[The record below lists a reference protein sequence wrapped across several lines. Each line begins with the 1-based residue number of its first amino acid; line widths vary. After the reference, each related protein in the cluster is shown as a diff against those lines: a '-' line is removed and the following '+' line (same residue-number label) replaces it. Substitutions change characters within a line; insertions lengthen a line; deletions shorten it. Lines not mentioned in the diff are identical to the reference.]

1 MKKLIVAALLL
12 LPLTLSA
19 CGAPAAESSTPTEP
33 TATQVATAPSAVH
46 VDYSKLTPYEVPEE
60 KYTYHEGYVKGELL
74 QARDDYGALLPYC
87 GTEDDYG
94 SLKYSED
101 MKEWVGGGTFYLYG
115 LVTDK
120 GEIVTDPIYHSIAHK
135 GDCLELQRPRI
146 DCLIE
151 DTFYTVA
158 ALDGSWVLDLEDSV
172 PYEYDDYG
180 HVIAR
185 TVDDRFYDVWNT
197 KGEHMSRF
205 AVSLFDGCSVLCGFD
220 DTFGCVVDWDKNRVL
235 YANFETGEVLDTAPA
250 GYPATY
256 TEYEKREKEKDKTV
270 YPKIGGCKKLY
281 ALSDEVSRETYFYG
295 KAGDHT
301 YYTLFDADGNVI
313 AEHFDDEHDN
323 GDISN
328 FCVTD
333 IVTGKRYICSSNYD
347 YRYYTLRDVDGNVL
361 TERWYH
367 TFGMIRAGLYP
378 TVEGGR
384 FCYRTI
390 EDGTLVFCRAIQ
402 TNGD

>member
-1 MKKLIVAALLL
+1 MKKLLCLLLAALML
-12 LPLTLSA
+12 
-19 CGAPAAESSTPTEP
+19 AAVGCTKPEPETSEVSETSSG
-33 TATQVATAPSAVH
+33 VAVH
-46 VDYSKLTPYEVPEE
+46 VDYSKLTPYEPLEE
-60 KYTYHEGYVKGELL
+60 TYTLHEGYVKGELL
-74 QARDDYGALLPYC
+74 QARDDYGVLLPYC

-94 SLKYSED
+94 SPKYSEG
-101 MKEWVGGGTFYLYG
+101 MKEWVGGGKFYLYG

-135 GDCLELQRPRI
+135 GDCLELQRPRT
-146 DCLIE
+146 DCLTE
-151 DTFYTVA
+151 GNEHDTFYTVA
-158 ALDGSWVLDLEDSV
+158 ALDGSWVFDLEDSV

-185 TVDDRFYDVWNT
+185 AVDYRFYDVWNT

-205 AVSLFDGCSVLCGFD
+205 AASLFDGYSMLGGFD
-220 DTFGCVVDWDKNRVL
+220 DTFGCVVDWDKDRVL

-256 TEYEKREKEKDKTV
+256 TEYEKRGQEKDKTV
-270 YPKIGGCKKLY
+270 YPKIGGCKKLG
-281 ALSDEVSRETYFYG
+281 ALSDEVSGETYFYG

-313 AEHFDDEHDN
+313 AEHFEDEHDN
-323 GDISN
+323 GTISN
-328 FCVTD
+328 SCVTD
-333 IVTGKRYICSSNYD
+333 IVTGKRYIFSSNYD

-367 TFGMIRAGLYP
+367 THGMIRAGLYP
-378 TVEGGR
+378 TVEDGR
-384 FCYRTI
+384 FCYRTLD
-390 EDGTLVFCRAIQ
+390 DGTLVFCRAIQ